1 MTNATDRV
9 LPRDGAIRLGIVGI
23 GKIARDQHV
32 PAILADPRFVL
43 VATADPHGSLDG
55 VAAYPDLAAMMAG
68 VPDLDVVAICTPP
81 AYRPA
86 IAMAAIDAGLAVLL
100 EKPTAATLAE
110 AEAIVA
116 HAAAADVPVMA
127 TWHSREAAAVTE
139 ARTWIAE
146 RDVSAVQITWKEDI
160 RRWHPGQEW
169 ILAENGFGVFDPGI
183 NALSILTFLL
193 PRPVRVETAR
203 IAIPEGR
210 GAPIAATLAMAA
222 GDTRITADFDFLQTG
237 PQSWD
242 IRIDTDRGSV
252 LLSDG
257 GATITIDDEA
267 PRTAANIE
275 YPAIYARFAELVAA
289 GESEVDLS
297 PLRLVADA
305 LRIAERTTVAPFAF

>member
-1 MTNATDRV
+1 MTDPAQ
-9 LPRDGAIRLGIVGI
+9 PRDGVIRLGIVGI

-32 PAILADPRFVL
+32 PAILADQRFAL
-43 VATADPHGSLDG
+43 VATADPHGSLEG
-55 VAAYPDLAAMMAG
+55 VAAFPDLAAMIAG
-68 VPDLDVVAICTPP
+68 MSGLDAVAICTPP

-100 EKPTAATLAE
+100 EMPTATTLAL

-116 HAAAADVPVMA
+116 HAAGADVSLMA
-127 TWHSREAAAVTE
+127 TWHSREAAAVAE
-139 ARTWIAE
+139 ARVWIAE
-146 RDVSAVQITWKEDI
+146 RAVSTVQITWKEDI

-169 ILAENGFGVFDPGI
+169 VLAENGFGVFDPGI
-183 NALSILTFLL
+183 NALSILTCIL
-193 PRPVRVETAR
+193 PQPVCVETAR

-242 IRIDTDRGSV
+242 IRIDTDRGSL

-257 GATITIDDEA
+257 GATIAIDGKA

-275 YPAIYARFAELVAA
+275 YPAIYARFADLVAA

-305 LRIAERTTVAPFAF
+305 LRIADRTTVAPFAF